1 MLDAVGEK
9 PKCPVIAH
17 FGEKDT
23 MIPAAGVREL
33 AAAHPDAQVFLY
45 PADHGF
51 NCDQRTSFD
60 AQAAALAR
68 QRTLQFLRQHLG

>member
-1 MLDAVGEK
+1 M
-9 PKCPVIAH
+9 AH
-17 FGEKDT
+17 FGEKDA

-51 NCDQRTSFD
+51 NCDQRASFD
-60 AQAAALAR
+60 AQAATLAR
-68 QRTLQFLRQHLG
+68 HRTLQFLRQHLG